1 MPTTLPAYKAVPT
14 PSDFKLLEPA
24 HVKLQQN
31 LFGAGVQIYTAI
43 SDTCRNDFEQA
54 LHSASPPI
62 VE

>member
-14 PSDFKLLEPA
+14 CADFKLFEPA

-43 SDTCRNDFEQA
+43 SDTCRDDFEQA